1 MSVQK
6 NHTLTNNQINRYG
19 RHLVL
24 PSFGVKAQVSLTTS
38 SVLIV
43 GIGGIG
49 SSAALYLASSGVGTI
64 GLLDHD
70 HVDVSNLHRQI
81 IHSEKNQG
89 KLKVDSAAER
99 LNELNS
105 TCTYVKH
112 PVQLTTNNAFAIVS
126 KYDVVVDAT
135 DNVTARYILND
146 ACVLANKPLVSG
158 AAVSMDGQLSV
169 YNYKNSPCY
178 RCRFP
183 RPPKRGNVA
192 SCSDAGVLG
201 PVPGLIGVLQSIEAI
216 KILSNIGEC
225 MNGRIG
231 IFDAMDARFM
241 VMKLNKRRE
250 TCEVC
255 GDNNSNNINAKKD
268 NKIMSLDDTL
278 LFLQKYGLD
287 NGMGEESSSCA
298 KKSSCPLDNQ
308 TNEKNLKKIK
318 NNNYIN
324 EAGKE
329 QEGNNTSVVIDKF
342 QHITCS
348 NFYETIWKKI
358 SNINNRS
365 STDNVNKNNDKTIDV
380 SSNEKILFLDV
391 RAKHQ
396 YDICALP
403 FPFQNIPY
411 SEFNLQKELYFK
423 TYLDN
428 LSKEDIQIFTLCRR
442 GIASQRAAN
451 KLVEWGFKTV
461 INIDGGLE
469 QWQKDVDTE
478 FPLY

>member
-1 MSVQK
+1 
-6 NHTLTNNQINRYG
+6 
-19 RHLVL
+19 
-24 PSFGVKAQVSLTTS
+24 
-38 SVLIV
+38 
-43 GIGGIG
+43 
-49 SSAALYLASSGVGTI
+49 
-64 GLLDHD
+64 
-70 HVDVSNLHRQI
+70 
-81 IHSEKNQG
+81 
-89 KLKVDSAAER
+89 
-99 LNELNS
+99 
-105 TCTYVKH
+105 
-112 PVQLTTNNAFAIVS
+112 
-126 KYDVVVDAT
+126 
-135 DNVTARYILND
+135 
-146 ACVLANKPLVSG
+146 
-158 AAVSMDGQLSV
+158 
-169 YNYKNSPCY
+169 
-178 RCRFP
+178 
-183 RPPKRGNVA
+183 
-192 SCSDAGVLG
+192 
-201 PVPGLIGVLQSIEAI
+201 
-216 KILSNIGEC
+216 
-225 MNGRIG
+225 
-231 IFDAMDARFM
+231 
-241 VMKLNKRRE
+241 
-250 TCEVC
+250 
-255 GDNNSNNINAKKD
+255 
-268 NKIMSLDDTL
+268 MSLDDTL

-380 SSNEKILFLDV
+380 SSNGKILFLDV

>member
-169 YNYKNSPCY
+169 YNYKNS
-178 RCRFP
+178 
-183 RPPKRGNVA
+183 
-192 SCSDAGVLG
+192 
-201 PVPGLIGVLQSIEAI
+201 
-216 KILSNIGEC
+216 
-225 MNGRIG
+225 
-231 IFDAMDARFM
+231 
-241 VMKLNKRRE
+241 
-250 TCEVC
+250 
-255 GDNNSNNINAKKD
+255 
-268 NKIMSLDDTL
+268 
-278 LFLQKYGLD
+278 
-287 NGMGEESSSCA
+287 
-298 KKSSCPLDNQ
+298 
-308 TNEKNLKKIK
+308 
-318 NNNYIN
+318 
-324 EAGKE
+324 
-329 QEGNNTSVVIDKF
+329 
-342 QHITCS
+342 
-348 NFYETIWKKI
+348 
-358 SNINNRS
+358 
-365 STDNVNKNNDKTIDV
+365 
-380 SSNEKILFLDV
+380 
-391 RAKHQ
+391 
-396 YDICALP
+396 
-403 FPFQNIPY
+403 
-411 SEFNLQKELYFK
+411 
-423 TYLDN
+423 
-428 LSKEDIQIFTLCRR
+428 
-442 GIASQRAAN
+442 
-451 KLVEWGFKTV
+451 
-461 INIDGGLE
+461 
-469 QWQKDVDTE
+469 
-478 FPLY
+478 